1 VLESQH
7 VRSACTRCQAGTW
20 DRCVTSTVI
29 ASDRYVTVNK
39 NCRHEDGGLHYIK
52 HYYCSWFP
60 APLTVALGVL
70 YFGALLTIL
79 YEATEFFFVPSLQL
93 VSSPR
98 LNQPPPPRTAARCSF
113 ADLSCSIEEA
123 CHLQISSSC

>member
-1 VLESQH
+1 M
-7 VRSACTRCQAGTW
+7 
-20 DRCVTSTVI
+20 
-29 ASDRYVTVNK
+29 NK

-70 YFGALLTIL
+70 YFVALLTIL

-93 VSSPR
+93 VWSPESSKESRVP
-98 LNQPPPPRTAARCSF
+98 AADSRSRPSY
-113 ADLSCSIEEA
+113 ATEHDGSMTHSMPLERMYVRQRSGGLRSGR
-123 CHLQISSSC
+123 S